1 MTVWRRLSL
10 RARLS
15 AITAAL
21 LLVALAISSGAAVM
35 LLRSSLIQ
43 QTDLQLQTAAKSF
56 TAATLNLWS
65 PDPGLNAVRPTDYF
79 FEAWDPQGS
88 EIGRSYPTT
97 AGDAEPALP
106 PLDDLLRLASNEQ
119 YGTVGSQPGSTV
131 PWRILAFPV
140 RTKTTQELVAWGVVA
155 VPLTSVN
162 ETVET
167 MTRTVVVVGAGVM
180 LLTALVG
187 SLVMERSLRALRRMD
202 RTAQAVAAGDLSQRV
217 VVHDPHTEV
226 GRLGTTFNT
235 MVTNLERAFAEQEA
249 SEARMRQFVSDA
261 SHELRTP
268 LASIRGYGE
277 LYRMGAVPPEGVAAT
292 MGRMESEAAR
302 MGTLVAD
309 LLALT
314 RLDERQGLEL
324 APVDLVAIARD
335 GVADLGALDPTRPAE
350 LRAAEPVII
359 PADENKLRQVV
370 TNLIGNA
377 VQHTPAGTAV
387 DVEVRWADAQTAMI
401 RIIDHGPGITEADSA
416 RVFERFYRPDSS
428 RSRSQGGSGL
438 GLAIVATIVT
448 AHGGRVFH
456 EPTPGGGATMVVLLP
471 TRPPVVR
478 AEAPPQSP
486 ASPR

>member
-277 LYRMGAVPPEGVAAT
+277 LYRMGAVPPEDVAAT

-478 AEAPPQSP
+478 SEPPPQSP
-486 ASPR
+486 AGPR